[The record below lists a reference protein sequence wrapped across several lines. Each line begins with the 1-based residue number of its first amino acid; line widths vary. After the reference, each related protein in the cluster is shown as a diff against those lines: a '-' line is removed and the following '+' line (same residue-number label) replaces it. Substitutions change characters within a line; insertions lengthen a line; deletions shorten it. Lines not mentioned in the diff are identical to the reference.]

1 MSLQL
6 TDEVNGQGIRT
17 VPACNQAAT
26 AETSLVA
33 AARGGDAAAFEQLVA
48 RHEQRLRRVAQKITH
63 NREDAEDAV
72 QSSLLRAF
80 VHLRSFR
87 GDSQFST
94 WLTRI
99 VTNEAL
105 MNLRKDRRT
114 KEVSLDESS
123 GIEDAFSQWEMVDCG
138 LSPEEDFLRRELQ
151 QILTRMIEELKPSF
165 RMIFQLR
172 YLKQLSTNATARTVN
187 LPVSTVKAR
196 LHRARLE
203 LRQTRFRSLS
213 VRHKN
218 VAAEETPATKG
229 VSAHMLVTVEARRR
243 RDGLRKA

>member
-105 MNLRKDRRT
+105 MNLRKDRRQRRCPST
-114 KEVSLDESS
+114 SPGRDRGCFLTVGNGGLWALSGRGFSSTGVTADSDSHDRRAQAEFPYDFSAPVFEAAFDECDSPDRKPACFNGQSPLAPGSTGTAPNSVSLSERP
-123 GIEDAFSQWEMVDCG
+123 SQKRCG
-138 LSPEEDFLRRELQ
+138 
-151 QILTRMIEELKPSF
+151 
-165 RMIFQLR
+165 
-172 YLKQLSTNATARTVN
+172 
-187 LPVSTVKAR
+187 
-196 LHRARLE
+196 
-203 LRQTRFRSLS
+203 
-213 VRHKN
+213 
-218 VAAEETPATKG
+218 
-229 VSAHMLVTVEARRR
+229 
-243 RDGLRKA
+243 